1 MGAVSPPDRRTA
13 DDLADAALVRRIR
26 AGDKGAVDDL
36 YERFRRPAFALARR
50 ILADDVLAEDVL
62 QDVFLSVWRD
72 PSAFDRARGSFAS
85 WLLALVHHKAVDL
98 VRREDTARRRTVPMD
113 PQSGEAAKR
122 PSPDDIEAA
131 AMRAELRVALRDGLA
146 ELSEEDQ
153 ALLRLNALA
162 EPYKNVSELLQMKT
176 GSIGPTLGRS
186 LARLRQTRALR
197 RYLGTQP
204 AAETQEGGDQLE
216 LARMDR

>member
-1 MGAVSPPDRRTA
+1 MGDTPEVGRLVRASA
-13 DDLADAALVRRIR
+13 DGDESAWNELVRRFAHPVMAVIR
-26 AGDKGAVDDL
+26 SYRLA
-36 YERFRRPAFALARR
+36 PA
-50 ILADDVLAEDVL
+50 DAEDVY
-62 QDVFLSVWRD
+62 QTVWLKLVEHLGSLRD
-72 PSAFDRARGSFAS
+72 PEALPG
-85 WLLALVHHKAVDL
+85 WLRSTTMHECIRQLE
-98 VRREDTARRRTVPMD
+98 RRRRTVPVD
-113 PQSGEAAKR
+113 PQSDEAVQ
-122 PSPDDIEAA
+122 PSADDIEAA

-153 ALLRLNALA
+153 ALLRLYALA

-204 AAETQEGGDQLE
+204 AADHQEGGDQLE
-216 LARMDR
+216 FAPLDR